1 MGHHNE
7 LTLCSTIIILS
18 INIPMSI
25 MIQKSPQN
33 FKVVIKLGGR
43 HFSPYYPVQFTI
55 LLHRWFTIPVS
66 KLGTVQLV
74 LWVSMKGTDKVRT
87 VLCGEMSVIWNS
99 TPMDYNNIAH
109 NNCLHKWSLCVAV
122 SILSSPINNFVVVFP
137 PVGVC
142 VVGVHTTGSQA
153 LDSLVAYH
161 NNFPVSATKRANHCS
176 GFV

>member
-1 MGHHNE
+1 MNFSMSITVYHYSSLEIGHWEMGHHNE

-74 LWVSMKGTDKVRT
+74 L
-87 VLCGEMSVIWNS
+87 
-99 TPMDYNNIAH
+99 
-109 NNCLHKWSLCVAV
+109 
-122 SILSSPINNFVVVFP
+122 
-137 PVGVC
+137 
-142 VVGVHTTGSQA
+142 
-153 LDSLVAYH
+153 
-161 NNFPVSATKRANHCS
+161 
-176 GFV
+176 